1 MKILMVAPADLSSA
15 GGMSSQLLGVSRSL
29 ASTGHDLSLVAYSGN
44 REDRVYQTKFR
55 GFGRFRLFQA
65 SCVQSFSSL
74 LITLLKS
81 VDILHVRGIYNAFL
95 LSRLNFCRA
104 RTVYEVP
111 CLAIYENRFSSLKRR
126 GMYYVEKSAVR
137 NCDSVRVHTSFSKKI
152 LDELSPMH
160 TAVIPPGIEVP
171 SSITPDNER
180 SSITFIGGLFW
191 WQNVENLLY
200 AAQHIAREGENI
212 RINIIG
218 DGPEEQRLVG
228 LAEQLGLTQD
238 VIFHGKLPRDTA
250 LSILDN
256 SRICVITKSRHMQA
270 NMSVPTKMLE
280 GMAHGIP
287 IVANRI
293 AGVEEIAQKS
303 VFYVDTEDGQSF
315 GKALI
320 KLYHDRDRQR
330 KLAEKGRALA
340 ANHSFD
346 ILAGRLVEYYAE
358 T

>member
-29 ASTGHDLSLVAYSGN
+29 ACAGHEVSLVAYSGN

-74 LITLLKS
+74 LLALLKS
-81 VDILHVRGIYNAFL
+81 VDVVHIRGIYNAFL
-95 LSRLNFCRA
+95 LSRLNCCRA
-104 RTVYEVP
+104 RAVYEVP
-111 CLAIYENRFSSLKRR
+111 CLAIYENKLSRLKKG
-126 GMYYVEKSAVR
+126 GMYYLEKSAVR
-137 NCDSVRVHTSFSKKI
+137 NCDSVRTHTSFSKKI
-152 LDELSPMH
+152 LGELSPRH
-160 TAVIPPGIEVP
+160 TGVLPPGIEVP
-171 SSITPDNER
+171 SSLNPDAEK
-180 SSITFIGGLFW
+180 SGITFIGGLFW

-200 AAQHIAREGENI
+200 AAQHMASEGEKI

-218 DGPEEQRLVG
+218 DGPETRRLVL
-228 LAEQLGLTQD
+228 LAEQLNVKQN
-238 VIFHGKLPRDTA
+238 VVFHGKLPRDAA

-270 NMSVPTKMLE
+270 NMSVPTKLLE

-303 VFYVDTEDGQSF
+303 AFYADTEDGRSF
-315 GKALI
+315 GTTLI
-320 KLYHDRDRQR
+320 KLYYDRDRQR

-346 ILAGRLVEYYAE
+346 ILAGRLVDYYAE